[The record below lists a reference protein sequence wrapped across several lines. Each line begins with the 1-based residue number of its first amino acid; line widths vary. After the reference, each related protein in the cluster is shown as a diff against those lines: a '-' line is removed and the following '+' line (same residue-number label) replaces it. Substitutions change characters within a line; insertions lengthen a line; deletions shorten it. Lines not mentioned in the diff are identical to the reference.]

1 MNIDH
6 QLLHV
11 SEKLVKMLDE
21 TADNCLPK
29 EIANV
34 VKTHSK
40 LADGYLGYKYK
51 HGVRYQFRYGDYVKM
66 GVVGAQDARFQ
77 KKRYLH
83 QSYGG
88 DSSWRYRMN

>member
-29 EIANV
+29 DCQRCQN
-34 VKTHSK
+34 T
-40 LADGYLGYKYK
+40 
-51 HGVRYQFRYGDYVKM
+51 
-66 GVVGAQDARFQ
+66 
-77 KKRYLH
+77 
-83 QSYGG
+83 
-88 DSSWRYRMN
+88 